1 MRAKKSDADVS
12 CVIDAVKWGWGL
24 LGVAADLQT
33 NEVGVKSEGE

>member
-1 MRAKKSDADVS
+1 MRVNKSAADVS
-12 CVIDAVKWGWGL
+12 CVSDAVKWGWGL